1 MTELSIAEAAQQD
14 ASGSGDNGAER
25 CNDTVINNNAAAAAS
40 AAAAVT
46 NYPYLKILERLQNES
61 TTTTAATTT
70 TTTNDQWD
78 LSSDAQLATLLH
90 EFTNHIV
97 ARTHHVSCDI
107 RAVQN
112 SVNNVGVNVA
122 LVQTEFMKRSS
133 DIFMEQVVGDDDD
146 EEESSSSSSSSSDDI
161 ISDEKGKDN
170 AEETKSKVQ
179 KQEEEEDDGDSDN
192 SSADIA
198 RLELEEQSAISDG
211 MKALNLFFDVN
222 KRKSPPPPNGSDSE
236 SGNNGGGGGEQATM
250 LSMNVEED
258 MIGDNCYFYQAAE
271 DDGFN
276 QRPLPFIIG
285 SREFM
290 EASRSPAG

>member
-1 MTELSIAEAAQQD
+1 MTESSIAEAAQD
-14 ASGSGDNGAER
+14 ASGGGSGDSGVE
-25 CNDTVINNNAAAAAS
+25 CNNTEVNATAS
-40 AAAAVT
+40 PP
-46 NYPYLKILERLQNES
+46 NYAYLQILKRLQSTALSSQDPALVGQNES
-61 TTTTAATTT
+61 TTAS
-70 TTTNDQWD
+70 TTNNQWD

-97 ARTHHVSCDI
+97 SRTHHVSHDV
-107 RAVQN
+107 RELQN

-133 DIFMEQVVGDDDD
+133 NIFMEQVVGDDDD
-146 EEESSSSSSSSSDDI
+146 ESSSSSDDE
-161 ISDEKGKDN
+161 SDVKGEEN
-170 AEETKSKVQ
+170 VEETKSKVQ
-179 KQEEEEDDGDSDN
+179 KREEEDDDGGDSDN

-222 KRKSPPPPNGSDSE
+222 KRKPSSDSE
-236 SGNNGGGGGEQATM
+236 SGNNLGGGEQSM
-250 LSMNVEED
+250 LSMNEEED
-258 MIGDNCYFYQAAE
+258 MIGDNCYYYQAAE

-290 EASRSPAG
+290 EASSSSTG

>member
-1 MTELSIAEAAQQD
+1 MTESSIEEAAQD
-14 ASGSGDNGAER
+14 TSGGSGDSGAE
-25 CNDTVINNNAAAAAS
+25 CHDNTGINATAS
-40 AAAAVT
+40 SP
-46 NYPYLKILERLQNES
+46 NYPCYLQILQRLQSTALSSQDPALVEQNES
-61 TTTTAATTT
+61 TTATTT
-70 TTTNDQWD
+70 TTNQWD

-97 ARTHHVSCDI
+97 SRTHHVSHDV
-107 RAVQN
+107 RELQN

-133 DIFMEQVVGDDDD
+133 NIFMEQVVGDDDD
-146 EEESSSSSSSSSDDI
+146 ESSSSSDDE
-161 ISDEKGKDN
+161 SDVKGEEN
-170 AEETKSKVQ
+170 VEETKSKLQ
-179 KQEEEEDDGDSDN
+179 KQEEDDDGDSDN

-222 KRKSPPPPNGSDSE
+222 KRKPQHGSDSE
-236 SGNNGGGGGEQATM
+236 SGNNLGGGEQSTM
-250 LSMNVEED
+250 LSMNAEED
-258 MIGDNCYFYQAAE
+258 MIGDNCYYYQAAE

-290 EASRSPAG
+290 EASSSSTG

>member
-1 MTELSIAEAAQQD
+1 MTESSIADEAAQD
-14 ASGSGDNGAER
+14 TSGGSGDSGAE
-25 CNDTVINNNAAAAAS
+25 CNNTEKINATAS
-40 AAAAVT
+40 SP
-46 NYPYLKILERLQNES
+46 NYSYFQILQRLQTTALSSQDPALVEQNES
-61 TTTTAATTT
+61 TTTTK
-70 TTTNDQWD
+70 TNDQWD

-97 ARTHHVSCDI
+97 SRTHHVSHDV
-107 RAVQN
+107 RALQS

-133 DIFMEQVVGDDDD
+133 NIFMEQVVGDDDD
-146 EEESSSSSSSSSDDI
+146 ESSSSSDDE
-161 ISDEKGKDN
+161 SDEKGEEN
-170 AEETKSKVQ
+170 VEETKSKVQ
-179 KQEEEEDDGDSDN
+179 KQEEDDDDGDSDN

-222 KRKSPPPPNGSDSE
+222 RRKPPPQHGSDSE
-236 SGNNGGGGGEQATM
+236 SGNNGGGGEQSM
-250 LSMNVEED
+250 LSMNAEED
-258 MIGDNCYFYQAAE
+258 MIGDNCYYYQAAE

-290 EASRSPAG
+290 EASSSSTG